1 MRFDERV
8 EGDYRIYAG
17 ALDAPHG
24 EGYIAAVVI
33 NRVQGMVHGTSPE
46 VWRDDSLA
54 GGLRWASADEALH
67 YALTKGCEV
76 IHRGP
81 AVSAHL
87 PAVNGRRHAPDD
99 PPRVAG
105 LPPTLCTALDGNRPV
120 SRKPPTDALWG

>member
-1 MRFDERV
+1 MRFDEQV

-33 NRVQGMVHGTSPE
+33 SRLQDVPHGTSPE

-54 GGLRWASADEALH
+54 CGYRWESADEALR

-76 IHRGP
+76 IQRGP
-81 AVSAHL
+81 ALSAQL
-87 PAVNGRRHAPDD
+87 PAATRR
-99 PPRVAG
+99 R
-105 LPPTLCTALDGNRPV
+105 
-120 SRKPPTDALWG
+120 

>member
-1 MRFDERV
+1 MRFEEQV

-33 NRVQGMVHGTSPE
+33 NRVQDVPHGTSPE

-54 GGLRWASADEALH
+54 CGYRWESADEALH

-76 IHRGP
+76 IQRGP
-81 AVSAHL
+81 ALSAHL
-87 PAVNGRRHAPDD
+87 PAATRR
-99 PPRVAG
+99 R
-105 LPPTLCTALDGNRPV
+105 
-120 SRKPPTDALWG
+120 